1 MFLQACCTRGA
12 GKPPACTR
20 CTTMAKTPTAA
31 AAPTVATNTNPTTAV
46 NAGPQYRPVPG
57 TLAVKPGL
65 TYKGARAAWYAV
77 LCAHNGQPANNY
89 LAACAT
95 KPPSL
100 PASGRAESPTG
111 WLATFVRWGVCTVVP
126 PGQPVPPTK

>member
-1 MFLQACCTRGA
+1 MQAGN
-12 GKPPACTR
+12 PPACTR
-20 CTTMAKTPTAA
+20 CTIMSKTPTAA
-31 AAPTVATNTNPTTAV
+31 AAPTPAPVATNTNPTTAP

-57 TLAVKPGL
+57 TLAVKAGL
-65 TYKGARAAWYAV
+65 SYKGARAAWYAV
-77 LCAHNGQPANNY
+77 LQAHNGQPANNY
-89 LAACAT
+89 LAACVA

-126 PGQPVPPTK
+126 PGQPVPPAK